1 MITLYIG
8 STSGY
13 AGKTLITLTIG
24 RYFQKLGFKVGFLK
38 PIGTSPITENEN
50 KVIDQDALFIQK
62 ILGLNNDPELL
73 TPVLVTR
80 DLQLSVF
87 KKGCPDFMGKILNS
101 YEKLKKN
108 NDLMLVCGS
117 GSFLHTGKYCN
128 IAGID
133 VANALEAKVILID
146 RFFKEFNY
154 DYLVS
159 AKELLG
165 DKLIG
170 CILNSVPERIMD
182 TVDNLLVPL
191 LNKKDINVLGVIPK
205 DPFLYSITIKELAK
219 RLRANIISGQSK
231 LNELVIDFIIGT
243 MQIENFMYHYQKK
256 RNPAVIVGGDRSD
269 LQLVA
274 LEGKCKCLIL
284 TGNIY
289 PTDIILSRAKDLN
302 IPILVVKDDTYT
314 VAKKMDF
321 ILETIKLRDE
331 QKLNYGF
338 NFIKEHINWIV
349 FKKLLGL
356 EK

>member
-1 MITLYIG
+1 MIALYIG

-24 RYFQKLGFKVGFLK
+24 RYFQNLGFKVGFIK
-38 PIGTSPITENEN
+38 PVGTSPATKNKD

-62 ILGLNNDPELL
+62 ILGLNNDPELV
-73 TPVLVTR
+73 TPVVVTR

-87 KKGCPDFMGKILNS
+87 KKGCPDFMGKILNA
-101 YEKLKKN
+101 YEKLKKD
-108 NDLMLVCGS
+108 NDLMLISGS
-117 GSFLHTGKYCN
+117 GSFLHAGKYCN
-128 IAGID
+128 VAGID

-146 RFFKEFNY
+146 RFFKEFYY

-159 AKELLG
+159 AKEILEHR
-165 DKLIG
+165 LIG
-170 CILNSVPERIMD
+170 CILNSVPKRIMD
-182 TVDNLLVPL
+182 TVNNLLLPL
-191 LNKKDINVLGVIPK
+191 LNKKDIDVLGVIPK
-205 DPFLYSITIKELAK
+205 DPFLYAIPIKELAK
-219 RLRANIISGQSK
+219 RLKGNIISGQNK
-231 LNELVIDFIIGT
+231 LDELVIDFIIGT

-256 RNPAVIVGGDRSD
+256 NNPAVIVGGDRSD

-274 LEGKCKCLIL
+274 LEGRCKCLIL

-289 PTDIILSRAKDLN
+289 PTDIILNRAKDLN

-314 VAKKMDF
+314 IAKKMDF

-338 NFIKEHINWIV
+338 NLVKEHIDWTAL
-349 FKKLLGL
+349 KKRLGL